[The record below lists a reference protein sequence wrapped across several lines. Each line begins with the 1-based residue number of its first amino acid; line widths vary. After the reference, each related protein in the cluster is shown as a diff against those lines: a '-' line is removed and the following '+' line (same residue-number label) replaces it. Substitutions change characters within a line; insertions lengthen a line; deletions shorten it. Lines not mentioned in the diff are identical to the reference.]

1 MLLKTHTE
9 INHQMAPINQ
19 LRFAVN
25 DIINNDDV
33 SPARV
38 PLALLGEFQKDVADF
53 LKGSSRDVNPADV
66 LISIEE
72 GSLALVATG
81 LLTAITLW
89 TDLDHL
95 KSSDSLNLIDSKRAA
110 VVERWQASAQKNPH
124 RKYSVADQ
132 SGQISFSIDSTS
144 NFHRVEDVWVYV
156 EKYLHGTVVDMGGS
170 TKPNVHLKLENGM
183 TLPPIASTQDLLAQ
197 GEQNRLYR
205 PALLHV
211 TAEENLLTRELRNLN
226 LLAFEDNQPSY
237 NDDEFNQMVER
248 GTKAWA
254 DVPDATAWLE
264 NLRGNHA

>member
-1 MLLKTHTE
+1 M
-9 INHQMAPINQ
+9 NPSNQ

-25 DIINNDDV
+25 DRINDTEV
-33 SPARV
+33 RTSHV
-38 PLALLGEFQKDVADF
+38 PLALLGEFQKDVSEF
-53 LKGSSRDVNPADV
+53 LKGSSRDVDPTKV
-66 LISIEE
+66 LVSIEE

-89 TDLDHL
+89 TDLEHL
-95 KSSDSLNLIDSKRAA
+95 KSTDSLNLIDSKRAS
-110 VVERWQASAQKNPH
+110 VIERWQFIAQKNSH
-124 RKYSVADQ
+124 RRYSVADQ

-144 NFHRVEDVWVYV
+144 NFRKIEDAWVYV
-156 EKYLHGTVVDMGGS
+156 EKYLHGTVVDMGGN
-170 TKPNVHLKLENGM
+170 TKPNVHLKLENGV

-226 LLAFEDNQPSY
+226 LLAFEDHQPSY
-237 NDDEFNQMVER
+237 DDDEFNLMVER

-264 NLRGNHA
+264 VLRGNQA

>member
-1 MLLKTHTE
+1 MTPT
-9 INHQMAPINQ
+9 NQ

-25 DIINNDDV
+25 DIIDNDDV

-38 PLALLGEFQKDVADF
+38 PLSLLGEFQKEVADF

-66 LISIEE
+66 LISIEN

-81 LLTAITLW
+81 GLLTAITLW
-89 TDLDHL
+89 ADLDHL
-95 KSSDSLNLIDSKRAA
+95 KSTDSLNLIDSKRAA

-124 RKYSVADQ
+124 RRYTVFDQ
-132 SGQISFSIDSTS
+132 LGQVSFSIDSSS
-144 NFHRVEDVWVYV
+144 NFHRAEDVWVHV

-170 TKPNVHLKLENGM
+170 TKPNVHLKLDNGI
-183 TLPPIASTQDLLAQ
+183 TLPPIASTQKLLAQ

-211 TAEENLLTRELRNLN
+211 TAEENLITRELRNLN
-226 LLAFEDNQPSY
+226 LLAFEDYQPSY

-248 GTKAWA
+248 GTKAWSNI
-254 DVPDATAWLE
+254 PDATAWLE